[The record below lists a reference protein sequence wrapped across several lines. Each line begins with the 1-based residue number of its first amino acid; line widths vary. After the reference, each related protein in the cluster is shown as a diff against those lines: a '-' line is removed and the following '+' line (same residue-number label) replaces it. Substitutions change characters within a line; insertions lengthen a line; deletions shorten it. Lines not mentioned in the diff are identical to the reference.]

1 MTTDIAIVLA
11 ILLVSL
17 VLFISEKVR
26 MDVVA
31 LLVLVALAFTGLV
44 SPTEAL
50 AGFSNAAVITVWAM
64 FILSEGLT
72 ETGVASIIGKQ
83 VLKMAGKSEF
93 RMIVV
98 IMLTS
103 GVLSAFM
110 NNIGVAAFML
120 PVVITVA
127 RTTGVAPS
135 RLLMPLAYGS
145 LLGGLTTMIGTPP
158 NLLISNGLREAGY
171 EPFRL
176 FDFSPIGV
184 IIMIVGTLFVALMAR
199 LFLPAK
205 DPGASE
211 SAVSNRSS
219 LQSQYALSDRAVFVK
234 IEEGSLL
241 AGKTLAETNLGR
253 SLGLQVIALQRNG
266 DTLFSPGPQT
276 VLREGDRLYTQG
288 KTERLNEL
296 VGWHDLRPLQS
307 KDEDSMQEGGFPMIE
322 VRVSDKAD
330 FIGKSIR
337 ETEFRRRYGLNV
349 IKVYKK
355 GNVVDD
361 ELARQTLHEG
371 DRLLLLGSKEAA
383 EALASDDAF
392 EGWQKASPE
401 TMERFRSIHRKLF
414 EVQIPK
420 DSWLADKALSDSRL
434 GQLFDIHVISI
445 KRGGEELLLPDPQMP
460 LREGDILT
468 LHSRQENLD
477 ALRGMQQLKMEMSNE
492 SDTSSIL
499 EADEIELIEATL
511 APNTDYAGKT
521 TSEMQLRN
529 QYGMQLLGILRANR
543 VYRSNL
549 GQMPIQYGDAL
560 LLMGPRE
567 KLGLI
572 KSDKNLL
579 LLGELPAEKEKG
591 TKKPLIASL
600 IMVGVI
606 FPVFFGW
613 MPIALTAIAGA
624 TLMVLT
630 KCLRMGDAYRAIE
643 WRAVFL
649 IAGMLPLGTAMQSTG
664 AALYLTDALM
674 AVTGNQGPWVV
685 IAGLYL
691 ITSLATTIIPT
702 AALVVLMSPIAI
714 QSSVEM
720 GISPYTAMM
729 AIAMAASASFTSP
742 ISHPANVLV
751 MGPGG
756 YRFVDYLKLGIPLAL
771 VVFIT
776 VMIFLPIFWPLGP

>member
-1 MTTDIAIVLA
+1 
-11 ILLVSL
+11 
-17 VLFISEKVR
+17 

-31 LLVLVALAFTGLV
+31 LMVLVALAFTQLV

-50 AGFSNAAVITVWAM
+50 AGFSNPAVITVWAM

-72 ETGVASIIGKQ
+72 ETGVASFIGKQ
-83 VLKMAGKSEF
+83 VLKMAGRSEF
-93 RMIVV
+93 RMTIV

-120 PVVITVA
+120 PVVITIA
-127 RTTGVAPS
+127 RTTGLAPS

-145 LLGGLTTMIGTPP
+145 LLGGLTTLIGTPP

-171 EPFRL
+171 EPFGL
-176 FDFSPIGV
+176 FDFSPIGGS
-184 IIMIVGTLFVALMAR
+184 IMIVGILFVAFVAR
-199 LFLPAK
+199 FLLPTR

-211 SAVSNRSS
+211 SAVSDR
-219 LQSQYALSDRAVFVK
+219 LTLKDQYALSDRAVFVK
-234 IEEGSLL
+234 IEKGSLL
-241 AGKTLAETNLGR
+241 AGRTLGETNLGR
-253 SLGLQVIALQRNG
+253 SLGLQVIALQRSG
-266 DTLFSPGPQT
+266 DTLFSPGSET
-276 VLREGDRLYTQG
+276 ILREEDRLYTQG
-288 KTERLNEL
+288 KTERLDEL

-307 KDEDSMQEGGFPMIE
+307 RDEDFIQENGIPMVE
-322 VRVSDKAD
+322 ARVSGKAD

-337 ETEFRRRYGLNV
+337 EVEFRRRYGLNI
-349 IKVYKK
+349 IKVSKE
-355 GNVVDD
+355 GRVVAD
-361 ELARQTLHEG
+361 ELAQHRLCEG
-371 DRLLLLGSKEAA
+371 DRLLLLGPQETI
-383 EALASDDAF
+383 EALASNEAF
-392 EGWQKASPE
+392 EDWQKASPE
-401 TMERFRSIHRKLF
+401 IIERFRTVNRKLF
-414 EVQIPK
+414 EVQIPR
-420 DSWLADKALSDSRL
+420 DSWLSDKALSDSRL

-445 KRGGEELLLPDPQMP
+445 KRNGEELLLPDPHLP
-460 LREGDILT
+460 LKEGDVLI
-468 LHSRQENLD
+468 LHSRPENLD
-477 ALRGMQQLKMEMSNE
+477 ILRGLQQLKIEMSDE
-492 SDTSSIL
+492 ADASLL

-511 APNTDYAGKT
+511 APNSGYAGKT
-521 TSEMQLRN
+521 AAEMKLRS
-529 QYGMQLLGILRANR
+529 QYGIQLLGILRANK

-572 KSDKNLL
+572 KGDKNFL
-579 LLGELPAEKEKG
+579 LLGELPEEKERSA
-591 TKKPLIASL
+591 KKPLIASL

-606 FPVFFGW
+606 LPVVLGW
-613 MPIALTAIAGA
+613 MSIALTAIAGA

-630 KCLRMGDAYRAIE
+630 RCLRMEDAYRAID

-664 AALYLTDALM
+664 AALYLTNALM
-674 AVTGNQGPWVV
+674 AVIGDQGPWVV

-691 ITSLATTIIPT
+691 MTSLATTIIPT

-714 QSSVEM
+714 QSSLEL

-776 VMIFLPIFWPLGP
+776 VMVFLPIFWPLDWQPLD